1 MEGKARGVGG
11 EGRLW
16 ELGFMKWEDMRSIA
30 KEQLA
35 QGWVLISIEAM
46 AAVKGDP
53 SCGNRRAGED
63 FLTGA

>member
-11 EGRLW
+11 EGRLR
-16 ELGFMKWEDMRSIA
+16 ELGFMMWEDMRSIA

-53 SCGNRRAGED
+53 SRGNRRAGED